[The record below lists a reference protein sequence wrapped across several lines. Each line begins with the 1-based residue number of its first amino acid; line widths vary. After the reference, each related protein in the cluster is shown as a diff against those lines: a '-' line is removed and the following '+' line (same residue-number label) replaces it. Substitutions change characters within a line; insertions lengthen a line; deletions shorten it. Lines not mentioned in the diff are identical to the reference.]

1 MRGTRHQANER
12 DPIARFIPACAGN
25 AVCHPP
31 LIFVSPVHPRVC
43 GERGSSSSRASGAP
57 GSSPRVRGTPRRPSH
72 ACLRLRFIPA
82 CAGNALSIVARP
94 LQITVHPRV
103 CGERLLEITPREWL
117 DGSSPRVRGTLHR
130 PMHSQG
136 FCRFIPA
143 CAGNAHQPIRRN
155 CLPTVHPRVC
165 GERTQTPEILESYDG
180 SSPRV
185 RGTLM
190 GALEK
195 GKRPRFI
202 PACAGNA
209 RYSAAVEKDET
220 VHPRVCGERAA
231 SRPVNQS
238 GTGSSPRVRGTHG
251 AAHCRPSTNRFIP
264 ACAGNAIYKA
274 RAKQSMSVHPRVCGE
289 RYTTTVMT
297 QRKPGSSP
305 RVRGT
310 LCVPAAMPDP
320 PRFIPACAGNATPK
334 RLRAA
339 LAAVHPRV
347 CGERAT
353 ISQHQ
358 IYGVG
363 SSPRVRG
370 THSPDQRARVSERFI
385 PACAGNAAVRVPR
398 RVRKSVHPRVCGE
411 RTSGIVQLRR
421 ANGSSPRVRGTPSGI
436 ITLSFANRFIPACA
450 GNARAATAAGVNST
464 VHPRVCGERIS
475 P

>member
-1 MRGTRHQANER
+1 M
-12 DPIARFIPACAGN
+12 
-25 AVCHPP
+25 
-31 LIFVSPVHPRVC
+31 C

-370 THSPDQRARVSERFI
+370 THSPDQRARVLGTVHPRVCGERRRAGAEKRSEVGSSPRVRGTHLRDRTVEARQRFIPACAGNAEWDNHAVVCQPVHPRVCGERACRHCSRRKLNGSSPRVRGTHLAMMAVRLIERFI
-385 PACAGNAAVRVPR
+385 PACAGNAVGRHVFAALH
-398 RVRKSVHPRVCGE
+398 SVHPRVCGE
-411 RTSGIVQLRR
+411 R
-421 ANGSSPRVRGTPSGI
+421 
-436 ITLSFANRFIPACA
+436 
-450 GNARAATAAGVNST
+450 
-464 VHPRVCGERIS
+464 
-475 P
+475 